1 MVIIVRGNQKDF
13 DFQGFKSLPLHFFQL
28 FPGETCRET
37 EKRFERLNAGTL
49 EGRFYIAR
57 DTLFSLTEEH

>member
-1 MVIIVRGNQKDF
+1 MGSNPF
-13 DFQGFKSLPLHFFQL
+13 PCTFFQL